1 MRAEGGGR
9 EPDCGRQLGPGREE
23 EGGRGRRRDSHKQLS
38 PLVVCASTV
47 ACVVVLQVYTTT
59 SHKHYTTHHTTTQTL
74 CTLHICT
81 YVKPTYVF
89 EHFIETGDIFMM

>member
-38 PLVVCASTV
+38 PLMVCASTV

-59 SHKHYTTHHTTTQTL
+59 SHHTNTTLHTTPQPKHYVHY
-74 CTLHICT
+74 T
-81 YVKPTYVF
+81 YVR
-89 EHFIETGDIFMM
+89 M